1 MTPETVVLSASPAFD
16 LGEDQRAVREMVRDF
31 AENEIR
37 PIAME
42 IDETHEFPAATVKKM
57 SELGLMGLFVPEAYG
72 GAGLDYLSYVI
83 AVEELSRVCA
93 SHGVICSAHSS
104 LVCYPILTY
113 GNEAQ
118 KQKYLT
124 KLASGEWIGAYC
136 LTEPNA
142 GSNAANQQTTA
153 VLDGDHYLLNGTKL
167 FVTNAGPANVLVVYA
182 STDKALGPKGISAF
196 IVESGTPGV
205 TKGKKEKK
213 LGIHASDTRE
223 IAFVNARVPKE
234 NLLGEL
240 NKGYG
245 VALATL
251 GGGRIG
257 IAAQAL
263 GIAQGALEAAVRYA
277 GERKQFDRVI
287 GEFDAIRAMLADS
300 AVEVTTARLLTYQAA
315 WLRDQGRPHVKEASL
330 AKWHASEAA
339 TRCANWAVQVHGGY
353 GYLTEFTVE
362 RLWRDARICEIYEGT
377 TEVQK
382 MVVAAQVLKEQ
393 AVETPARS

>member
-1 MTPETVVLSASPAFD
+1 MNPDAIALSEGPAFD
-16 LGEDQRAVREMVRDF
+16 LTEDQLAVREMVRDF
-31 AENEIR
+31 AESEIR
-37 PIAME
+37 PIAAT
-42 IDETHEFPAATVKKM
+42 IDETHEFPAENAKKM
-57 SELGLMGLFVPEAYG
+57 GALGLMGMFVPEAYD
-72 GAGLDYLSYVI
+72 GAGMDSLSYVI
-83 AVEELSRVCA
+83 AIEELSRVCA
-93 SHGVICSAHSS
+93 SHGVIASAHNS

-113 GNEAQ
+113 GTEAQ
-118 KQKYLT
+118 KRKYLVP
-124 KLASGEWIGAYC
+124 LAKGETIGAYC

-153 VLDGDHYLLNGTKL
+153 VLDGDAFVLNGTKL
-167 FVTNAGPANVLVVYA
+167 FVTNAGPAGVLVVYA
-182 STDKALGPKGISAF
+182 ATDRSLGSKGISAF
-196 IVESGTPGV
+196 IVESETPGV
-205 TKGKKEKK
+205 KKGKREKK

-223 IAFVNARVPKE
+223 IAFVNARVPRA

-263 GIAQGALEAAVRYA
+263 GIAQACLEASVKYA
-277 GERKQFDRVI
+277 GERVQFDRKI

-300 AVEVTTARLLTYQAA
+300 AVEVETARLLVYRAA
-315 WLRDQGRPHVKEASL
+315 WLRDQGRPHIKEASL

-339 TRCANWAVQVHGGY
+339 SRCANWAVQVHGGY
-353 GYLTEFTVE
+353 GYLSEFHVE
-362 RLWRDARICEIYEGT
+362 RYLRDAKICEIYEGT

-382 MVVAAQVLKEQ
+382 MVVAAQILKEH
-393 AVETPARS
+393 ALEGKNR